1 MTSTP
6 KAQTDHKR
14 TRSYSRISG
23 ERVNELL
30 KIAAQVFAERGFDGA
45 SINEMAKRANAS
57 KGTYYSRFP
66 SKEELLV
73 AVVRQRIEEVEVG
86 LDKTMNREPDIGKA
100 LTIFAEEVLT
110 AILSETMIANY
121 RVVTLESQ
129 RFPQLGKI
137 YYEKG
142 VKKIVDFLVEYLV
155 RKMKEGKLNIVDP
168 KISAEVFID
177 GIIGTPRLKATLG
190 IGLPTPEEKSQR
202 IAIAVQSFL
211 AAYGI
216 ASCDSASSS

>member
-1 MTSTP
+1 MTNTP

-30 KIAAQVFAERGFDGA
+30 KVAAQVFAERGFDGA
-45 SINEMAKRANAS
+45 SVNEMAKRANAS

-73 AVVRQRIEEVEVG
+73 AVISQRIQDVEVG
-86 LDKTMNREPDIGKA
+86 LDEAMNPEPDIGKA
-100 LTIFAEEVLT
+100 LTIFAEEMSTV
-110 AILSETMIANY
+110 ILSETMIENY

-142 VKKIVDFLVEYLV
+142 VKQIVDFLVVYLV
-155 RKMKEGKLNIVDP
+155 RKVQEGKLNIGNP

-177 GIIGTPRLKATLG
+177 SIIGTPRLKATLG

-211 AAYGI
+211 AAYSI
-216 ASCDSASSS
+216 AS

>member
-1 MTSTP
+1 MTNTS

-30 KIAAQVFAERGFDGA
+30 KVAAQVFAERGFDGA
-45 SINEMAKRANAS
+45 SVNEMAKRANAS

-73 AVVRQRIEEVEVG
+73 AVISQRIQEVEVG
-86 LDKTMNREPDIGKA
+86 LDKAMNSEPDIRKA
-100 LTIFAEEVLT
+100 LTIFAEEMCTV
-110 AILSETMIANY
+110 ILSETMIENY

-142 VKKIVDFLVEYLV
+142 VKKIVDFLVAYLA
-155 RKMKEGKLNIVDP
+155 RKIQEGKLNIVNP
-168 KISAEVFID
+168 EISAEVFID
-177 GIIGTPRLKATLG
+177 SIIGTPRLKATLG
-190 IGLPTPEEKSQR
+190 IDLPTPEEKSQR
-202 IAIAVQSFL
+202 IAVAVQSFL
-211 AAYGI
+211 AAYST
-216 ASCDSASSS
+216 AS